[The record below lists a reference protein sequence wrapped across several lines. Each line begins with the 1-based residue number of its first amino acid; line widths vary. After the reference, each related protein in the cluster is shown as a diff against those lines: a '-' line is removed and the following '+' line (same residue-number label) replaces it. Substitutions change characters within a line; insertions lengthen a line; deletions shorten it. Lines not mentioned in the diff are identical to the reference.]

1 MSKFLVIDDTKNIRM
16 LLKTCLEIEG
26 HDVYIASDGNEALEL
41 MSSDKFDLIF
51 MDIKMPKIS
60 GTEVLRKM
68 RDLGIST
75 PVIIMTAFGTVK
87 NAVECTKLGAIS
99 YLQKPF
105 TSEKVK
111 NVLKETGFSNVI
123 QEKDNVSKFVEIE
136 ASLKQDHYTQALE
149 LIKEELSKDP
159 LNPKIYKLLSKACL
173 GLGNKNESI
182 AFEEL
187 YQKLIK

>member
-123 QEKDNVSKFVEIE
+123 QEKESLSKFVEIE

-149 LIKEELSKDP
+149 LIKEEIGKDP

>member
-26 HDVYIASDGNEALEL
+26 HDVYIASDGNEALDL

-136 ASLKQDHYTQALE
+136 ASLKQGHYTQALE

>member
-149 LIKEELSKDP
+149 LIKEELGKDP

>member
-26 HDVYIASDGNEALEL
+26 HDVYIASDGNEALDI

-111 NVLKETGFSNVI
+111 NVLKETGFSNVN

>member
-123 QEKDNVSKFVEIE
+123 QEKDNLSKSVEIE
-136 ASLKQDHYTQALE
+136 ASLRQDHYRQALE
-149 LIKEELSKDP
+149 LIREELGKDP

>member
-26 HDVYIASDGNEALEL
+26 HDVYIASDGNEALDL

-123 QEKDNVSKFVEIE
+123 QENQSLSKFVEIE

-149 LIKEELSKDP
+149 LIKEELGKDP

>member
-111 NVLKETGFSNVI
+111 NVLKETGFSNVN

-149 LIKEELSKDP
+149 LIKEEIGKDP

>member
-26 HDVYIASDGNEALEL
+26 HDVYIASDGNEALDL

-123 QEKDNVSKFVEIE
+123 QEKESLSKFVEIE
-136 ASLKQDHYTQALE
+136 ASLKQDHYRQALE
-149 LIKEELSKDP
+149 LIKEELGKDP

>member
-26 HDVYIASDGNEALEL
+26 HDVYIASDGNEALDL

-123 QEKDNVSKFVEIE
+123 QEKESLSKFVEIE

-149 LIKEELSKDP
+149 LIKEELGKDP

>member
-26 HDVYIASDGNEALEL
+26 HDVYIASDGNEALDL

-123 QEKDNVSKFVEIE
+123 QENESLSKFVEIE

>member
-26 HDVYIASDGNEALEL
+26 HDVYIASDGNEALDL

-111 NVLKETGFSNVI
+111 NVLKETGFSNVN

>member
-123 QEKDNVSKFVEIE
+123 QEKESLSKFVEIE

>member
-26 HDVYIASDGNEALEL
+26 HDVYIASDGNEALDL

-111 NVLKETGFSNVI
+111 NVLKETGFFNVI
-123 QEKDNVSKFVEIE
+123 QEKESLSKFVEIE

-149 LIKEELSKDP
+149 LIKEEIGKDP

>member
-123 QEKDNVSKFVEIE
+123 QEKESLSKFVEIE
-136 ASLKQDHYTQALE
+136 ASLKQDHYRQALE
-149 LIKEELSKDP
+149 LIKEELGKDP

>member
-26 HDVYIASDGNEALEL
+26 HDVYIASDGHEALDL

>member
-26 HDVYIASDGNEALEL
+26 HDVYIASDGNEALNL

>member
-111 NVLKETGFSNVI
+111 NVLKETGFFNVI
-123 QEKDNVSKFVEIE
+123 QEKESLSKFVEIE

-149 LIKEELSKDP
+149 LIKEEIGKDP

>member
-123 QEKDNVSKFVEIE
+123 QEKESLSKFVEIE

-149 LIKEELSKDP
+149 LIKEELGKDP

>member
-123 QEKDNVSKFVEIE
+123 QEKESLYKFVEIE
-136 ASLKQDHYTQALE
+136 ASLKQDHYRQALE
-149 LIKEELSKDP
+149 LIKEELGKDP

>member
-26 HDVYIASDGNEALEL
+26 HDVYIASDGNEALDL

-123 QEKDNVSKFVEIE
+123 QEKDSLSKFVEIE
-136 ASLKQDHYTQALE
+136 ASLKQDHYRQALE
-149 LIKEELSKDP
+149 LIKEELGKDP

>member
-26 HDVYIASDGNEALEL
+26 HDVYIASDGNEALDL